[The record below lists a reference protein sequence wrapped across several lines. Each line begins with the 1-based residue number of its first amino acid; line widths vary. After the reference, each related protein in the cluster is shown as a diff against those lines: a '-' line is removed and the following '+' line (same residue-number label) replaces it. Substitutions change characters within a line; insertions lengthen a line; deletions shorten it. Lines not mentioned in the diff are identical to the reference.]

1 MDAMMKRGGKA
12 RKTMKQ
18 KQSVVIKNVINIG
31 EKKRMR
37 PRQRRAR
44 KQPQDGRQ
52 ATGGG
57 GIVGAGAFNPIG
69 VQFPYQKLFQPPP
82 NEYRSLT
89 MSSANANEASINV
102 SKVADDVQSIVYG
115 KLKNDLNDA
124 LTFQA
129 FRRLQESQNVRP
141 SPSGVRVDEVDEVD
155 EDAVNFDREIIR
167 SNDEYQKLVDE
178 KRKLENEMKDVI
190 VEDVGEDKQDF
201 FSPLQQEQERI
212 LGKAQEN
219 IAKKRQ
225 RRTKTEM
232 VESGMMAEADTYV
245 SKKDIERMRREE
257 EATLK
262 ELQRAY
268 EETPLSA
275 RKKLRKKEYNINE

>member
-1 MDAMMKRGGKA
+1 MDEMMKRGGKA

-31 EKKRMR
+31 EIKKKMNK
-37 PRQRRAR
+37 RQKRAR
-44 KQPQDGRQ
+44 KQPQDGRKP
-52 ATGGG
+52 TGGG

-69 VQFPYQKLFQPPP
+69 VQFPYQKLFQPQP
-82 NEYRSLT
+82 NNLRSLT
-89 MSSANANEASINV
+89 MSSANSNEASINV
-102 SKVADDVQSIVYG
+102 SKVADEVQNIVYG

-129 FRRLQESQNVRP
+129 FSRLQERRQNVRP
-141 SPSGVRVDEVDEVD
+141 SPSGVRVDEVVD
-155 EDAVNFDREIIR
+155 EGVVDFDREIYR
-167 SNDEYQKLVDE
+167 SNDEYQKLVEE

-219 IAKKRQ
+219 IEKKKRI
-225 RRTKTEM
+225 
-232 VESGMMAEADTYV
+232 
-245 SKKDIERMRREE
+245 SKKERERMKQEE
-257 EATLK
+257 EETLR
-262 ELQRAY
+262 ELERAY

-275 RKKLRKKEYNINE
+275 RKKLGKKVYNINE